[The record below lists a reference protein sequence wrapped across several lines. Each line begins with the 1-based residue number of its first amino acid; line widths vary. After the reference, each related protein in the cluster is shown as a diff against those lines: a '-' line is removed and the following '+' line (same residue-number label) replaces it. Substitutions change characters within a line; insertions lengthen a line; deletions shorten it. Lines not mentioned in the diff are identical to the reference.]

1 MVIFV
6 AYRTIF
12 RYVTQK
18 VQDAIAPC
26 RKFLLSIHPN
36 YKGKIQVIDVSLN
49 KPFKTHVSNCFDEH
63 MIRHADE

>member
-18 VQDAIAPC
+18 VQDDIASC
-26 RKFLLSIHPN
+26 RKFLLFIPPD
-36 YKGKIQVIDVSLN
+36 YTGKFQVLDVSLN